1 MAQILEVMMVVSF
14 GFAWPTSILK
24 SLKARTAKGKSP
36 LFLSIIIF
44 GYICGI
50 GSKFIA
56 GNINYVVIFYV
67 INLVM
72 VSIDLLIYFR
82 NRKLDRERESGI
94 IS

>member
-36 LFLSIIIF
+36 LFLCIIIF